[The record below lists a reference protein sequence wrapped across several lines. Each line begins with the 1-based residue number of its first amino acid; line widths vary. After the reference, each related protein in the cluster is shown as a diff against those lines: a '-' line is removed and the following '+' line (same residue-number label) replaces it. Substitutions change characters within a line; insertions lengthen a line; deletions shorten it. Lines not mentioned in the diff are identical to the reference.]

1 MDQRLQQAIASARS
15 GKEKEAQFLL
25 TQLLKDNPEEVHAWF
40 LLSHLVDSE
49 QKQLAYLKK
58 AVAIDPNHEK
68 AAARLSELEASLAI
82 NLHESGL
89 SLEEEDLLPAW
100 MKHGSEELSLEAALT
115 DPASSEH
122 SEAFPWL
129 QEPSIAADM
138 ESAAAAAVEAPPSTQ
153 KTSKS
158 AGSALEKKQ
167 AQLNRLLYLLVAA
180 TTVVTLLLLYTLFTA
195 S

>member
-68 AAARLSELEASLAI
+68 AAARLAELEASQSMG
-82 NLHESGL
+82 LHESGL
-89 SLEEEDLLPAW
+89 SLEEDDLLPAW
-100 MKHGSEELSLEAALT
+100 MKQGSEELSLEAALT
-115 DPASSEH
+115 DPATEH
-122 SEAFPWL
+122 GEAFTWL
-129 QEPSIAADM
+129 QEPSIAADL
-138 ESAAAAAVEAPPSTQ
+138 ELAAETAVKAAPAVGKLDKPTVSAI
-153 KTSKS
+153 
-158 AGSALEKKQ
+158 EKKQ
-167 AQLNRLLYLLVAA
+167 AQLNRLLYLLVGA
-180 TTVVTLLLLYTLFTA
+180 TVVVTLLLLYTLFTTY
-195 S
+195 